1 MTRKQQRFEWNHG
14 SFPIGE
20 RTYVMGI
27 LNVNP
32 DSFSDG
38 GKYFKPEHA
47 VLQAKAMASAG
58 ADLLDIG
65 GESTRPGYAPVS
77 CQDELDRIIPV
88 IVRLREEM
96 PIEVVLSIDTQK
108 AEVAS
113 QALQVGANIVNDI
126 WGLQGDP
133 EMADVVAKASAGV
146 IVMHNSHTGE
156 YTDIIEN
163 IKEFFIKSILIA
175 TKAGIAES
183 HIMLDPGIG
192 FAKTF
197 YDNIEILS
205 RMKELNALGFPLLL
219 GTSRKRFLGTILD
232 RPVEERLEGTLATSV
247 LGIAAGVDFLRVHD
261 VEEIKRAA
269 LVSDAILRR

>member
-1 MTRKQQRFEWNHG
+1 VARKQQRFEWNQNG
-14 SFPIGE
+14 FPIGE

-38 GKYFKPEHA
+38 GKYFKPEDA
-47 VLQAKAMASAG
+47 VQQAKAMVAAG
-58 ADLLDIG
+58 ADLIDIG
-65 GESTRPGYAPVS
+65 GESTRPGYEPVS
-77 CQDELDRIIPV
+77 REDELDRVIPV
-88 IVRLREEM
+88 IVRLREELSQ
-96 PIEVVLSIDTQK
+96 EVFLSIDTQK

-113 QALQVGANIVNDI
+113 QALQVGAHIVNDI

-133 EMADVVAKASAGV
+133 DMAGVVAQARAGV

-183 HIMLDPGIG
+183 HIILDPGIG

-232 RPVEERLEGTLATSV
+232 RPVDARLEGTLATSV

-261 VEEIKRAA
+261 VAEIKRAA
-269 LVSDAILRR
+269 LVSDVILRR